1 MNLFGC
7 SPGHRKEATMLK
19 RAHVIILLLAISAC
33 STFAQHEF
41 DLARF
46 ERARVLKAAN
56 QYLKDKPITITA
68 SHSSRSA
75 GGLHDFFS
83 EGDYWWPDPKNPE
96 GPYIQR
102 DGMTN
107 PDNFVDHRKYLM
119 RLSVQVPALVAAWKL
134 TGDERYAR
142 HAVKHLRAWF
152 IDEETKMNPN
162 LQYAQ
167 AIHGRFA
174 GRGIGIIDTIHLVE
188 VARAIELLKDS
199 RSFNTTDLGGVI
211 QWFTNYLNWM
221 TTSKNGM
228 DEREAKNNHGTCWVM
243 QVAAFALLVGNRDLV
258 NYCRNRFKTVVVP
271 NQIAVDGSFPEELR
285 RTKPY
290 GYSLF
295 NLDAMATICELL
307 STAKDNL
314 WTFTSS
320 DGRGISKALGYMYP
334 YIKDKKSWP
343 LKPDVMYDS
352 EWPMRHCSLLF
363 GGRALNRP
371 QYIALW
377 ETLPPDSRVDEVIRN
392 FFIRQPVLWN

>member
-1 MNLFGC
+1 MTNLL
-7 SPGHRKEATMLK
+7 S
-19 RAHVIILLLAISAC
+19 IIFLLAISAI
-33 STFAQHEF
+33 STVAQGKF

-56 QYLKDKPITITA
+56 QYLKEQPITVTA
-68 SHSSRSA
+68 SSSPRSA

-83 EGDYWWPDPKNPE
+83 EGDYWWPDPQNPD

-107 PDNFVDHRKYLM
+107 PNNFVDHRKYLM

-152 IDEETKMNPN
+152 IDEKTKMNPN

-167 AIHGRFA
+167 AIHGRFT

-188 VARAIELLKDS
+188 VARAIEWLKDS
-199 RSFNTTDLGGVI
+199 RPFNTTDLGGVT
-211 QWFTNYLNWM
+211 QWFSDYLQWM
-221 TTSKNGM
+221 TSSKNGI
-228 DEREAKNNHGTCWVM
+228 DERDAKNNHGTCWVM

-258 NYCRNRFKTVVVP
+258 DYCRNRFKTVLVP
-271 NQIAVDGSFPEELR
+271 NQIVIDGSFPEELR

-307 STAKDNL
+307 STEKDDL
-314 WTFTSS
+314 WRFSTT
-320 DGRGISKALGYMYP
+320 DGRGISKALAYMYP
-334 YIKDKKSWP
+334 FIKNKRSWP
-343 LKPDVMYDS
+343 LKPDVMYDA
-352 EWPMRHCSLLF
+352 EWPMRHCSLFF
-363 GGRALNRP
+363 GGRALKQP
-371 QYIALW
+371 EYIELW
-377 ETLPPDSRVDEVIRN
+377 KTLRADSNVDEVIRN
-392 FFIRQPVLWN
+392 FFIRQPVLWNSNVSIHRLRR